1 MPDEAVPH
9 AVVLG
14 SGSGTPIVMLH
25 GWGQDSRSL
34 LPLAQLLGDLSSIHL
49 LDLPGFGA
57 SPGMDRVW
65 GVSEY
70 TQAVFD
76 YINRQG
82 WPKVVLIGHSLGG
95 RISIKTASVHPSLV
109 EKVVLIASAGIK
121 RRRTLEERLRFFY
134 IALLRWLIRWVD
146 RLVSTDIFKSW
157 FIPRYASADYLTA
170 GPMRDSLVRVIN
182 EDLAEAASQI
192 ASPVLLLWGS
202 EDRETPLEMGER
214 FSRII
219 PRARL
224 KVVPGEGHYPF
235 LGAGAHL
242 CAHAI
247 RKFLAE
253 PQADSGPSCLLEGVG
268 RA

>member
-1 MPDEAVPH
+1 M
-9 AVVLG
+9 
-14 SGSGTPIVMLH
+14 
-25 GWGQDSRSL
+25 
-34 LPLAQLLGDLSSIHL
+34 
-49 LDLPGFGA
+49 
-57 SPGMDRVW
+57 
-65 GVSEY
+65 
-70 TQAVFD
+70 
-76 YINRQG
+76 
-82 WPKVVLIGHSLGG
+82 
-95 RISIKTASVHPSLV
+95 V

-121 RRRTLEERLRFFY
+121 RRRTLKERLRFFY
-134 IALLRWLIRWVD
+134 IALLRSVIRRVD

-157 FIPRYASADYLTA
+157 FVPRYASPDYLAA

-182 EDLAEAASQI
+182 EDLTEAASRVV
-192 ASPVLLLWGS
+192 SPVLLLWGS

-214 FSRII
+214 LSRII

-242 CAHAI
+242 CAHAV

-253 PQADSGPSCLLEGVG
+253 TQTDSEPSCSLEGVG